1 MNVTH
6 THTDFVKL
14 LDLCWFQVE
23 ADPGAFT
30 DNPHLYDMLHSIYLR
45 LCGGDIIENA
55 VGGVH
60 GPETR
65 VLK

>member
-14 LDLCWFQVE
+14 LDLCRVQVE

-30 DNPHLYDMLHSIYLR
+30 DNPHLYDMLHSI
-45 LCGGDIIENA
+45 
-55 VGGVH
+55 
-60 GPETR
+60 
-65 VLK
+65 